1 MTNRICAACI
11 YNQEGRRAFVALSCA
26 EQVGKIL
33 GKVID
38 VEFRV
43 NDRGRWCVRC
53 DEPFPEG
60 TAMCPR
66 CGGELAS
73 AARHRAEMQ
82 ARARKKAR
90 RYVATGTGLALLI
103 AAAIAWLLFG
113 PGVGVARGDEKP
125 PTATAKQ
132 KKEKEKEKVAAA
144 AGAAAAQVATAH
156 SADGGMPVDAIGE
169 STPVPNARAVRV
181 RLLDGSTVVGTV
193 HAEEAA
199 MLVIDCSLGVLSI
212 PRTRIS
218 TIAYDAAAGFGQKRA
233 PVQQLDDE
241 DKPTKKRTT
250 SQP

>member
-1 MTNRICAACI
+1 MLR
-11 YNQEGRRAFVALSCA
+11 YPGH
-26 EQVGKIL
+26 EQAGDEL

-90 RYVATGTGLALLI
+90 RYVATGAGLALFV
-103 AAAIAWLLFG
+103 AAAVAWLLFG
-113 PGVGVARGDEKP
+113 PGVGVARGDERTAAG
-125 PTATAKQ
+125 TATATKQ
-132 KKEKEKEKVAAA
+132 KKEKVAAA
-144 AGAAAAQVATAH
+144 APVAAARP
-156 SADGGMPVDAIGE
+156 SDGGMPVDAIGE

-212 PRTRIS
+212 PRGRIS
-218 TIAYDAAAGFGQKRA
+218 TIAYDAAAGVGQK
-233 PVQQLDDE
+233 
-241 DKPTKKRTT
+241 
-250 SQP
+250 

>member
-1 MTNRICAACI
+1 
-11 YNQEGRRAFVALSCA
+11 
-26 EQVGKIL
+26 L

-73 AARHRAEMQ
+73 AARHRADMQ
-82 ARARKKAR
+82 TRARKKAR

-113 PGVGVARGDEKP
+113 PGVGMARGDEKTP
-125 PTATAKQ
+125 APTATSTAKQ
-132 KKEKEKEKVAAA
+132 KKEKVAAA
-144 AGAAAAQVATAH
+144 AAAAPVAATH
-156 SADGGMPVDAIGE
+156 PPDGGMAVDAIGE

-199 MLVIDCSLGVLSI
+199 TLVIDCSLGVLSI

-218 TIAYDAAAGFGQKRA
+218 TIAYDAAAGVGQKRA

-241 DKPTKKRTT
+241 DKPTKKRAT

>member
-1 MTNRICAACI
+1 LLR
-11 YNQEGRRAFVALSCA
+11 YPVR
-26 EQVGKIL
+26 EQAGNV

-38 VEFRV
+38 VSFGV

-66 CGGELAS
+66 CGGELTS
-73 AARHRAEMQ
+73 AARHRTEMRT
-82 ARARKKAR
+82 RARKKAR

-103 AAAIAWLLFG
+103 VAAIAWLLFG
-113 PGVGVARGDEKP
+113 PGVAHGDEK
-125 PTATAKQ
+125 TKQ
-132 KKEKEKEKVAAA
+132 PKKEKVAA
-144 AGAAAAQVATAH
+144 VVPAH
-156 SADGGMPVDAIGE
+156 PTDGGVPLDAIGE

-199 MLVIDCSLGVLSI
+199 TLVIDCSLGTLSI
-212 PRTRIS
+212 PRARIS
-218 TIAYDAAAGFGQKRA
+218 TIAYDAAAGVGQKRA

-241 DKPTKKRTT
+241 DKPTKKRAT